1 MTPQKV
7 YMLRKSKAA
16 ARLGAGEGGSQVGVV
31 DGFDSRDLDCMNCVD
46 CSVDSESWA
55 VEAVN
60 SCSAAALS
68 KQTATTQLIILRAGD
83 PEEAVGLYH
92 EMRSQPVDVEEAEV
106 KISYCFGGEM

>member
-7 YMLRKSKAA
+7 YMLRKSKVAARLEAA
-16 ARLGAGEGGSQVGVV
+16 ARLGEGEGGSQVGVV

-60 SCSAAALS
+60 RCSAALS
-68 KQTATTQLIILRAGD
+68 KQTASTQLIILRAGD
-83 PEEAVGLYH
+83 PEEAVGLDH
-92 EMRSQPVDVEEAEV
+92 EMRSQLVDVEEAEV
-106 KISYCFGGEM
+106 KVS